1 MKHPFYTLYYTGISV
16 LVLGTIFLASIL
28 INLRNLLPFQF
39 RKDNRVNEYVIQGT
53 QSKVAEKSIRI
64 LEGPKKL
71 PEVKVINKPTV
82 VGGKKSIT
90 VHDTVHHTEHD
101 TVHDKTKSNV
111 IDTNSSKTP

>member
-16 LVLGTIFLASIL
+16 LVLGIIFLVSIL
-28 INLRNLLPFQF
+28 INISNILPFEF
-39 RKDNRVNEYVIQGT
+39 RKDNRVDEYVIQGT
-53 QSKVAEKSIRI
+53 ESKVVEKSITI

-71 PEVKVINKPTV
+71 PEVKVITKPTV
-82 VGGKKSIT
+82 VGGNKSIT

>member
-16 LVLGTIFLASIL
+16 LVLGTIFLVSIL
-28 INLRNLLPFQF
+28 INLRNLLPLKSQ
-39 RKDNRVNEYVIQGT
+39 KDNRVNEYVIQGT
-53 QSKVAEKSIRI
+53 ESKVVKKPTTI

-82 VGGKKSIT
+82 IGGNKPIT
-90 VHDTVHHTEHD
+90 VHDTVHHTIHD
-101 TVHDKTKSNV
+101 TVHNKTKSNV